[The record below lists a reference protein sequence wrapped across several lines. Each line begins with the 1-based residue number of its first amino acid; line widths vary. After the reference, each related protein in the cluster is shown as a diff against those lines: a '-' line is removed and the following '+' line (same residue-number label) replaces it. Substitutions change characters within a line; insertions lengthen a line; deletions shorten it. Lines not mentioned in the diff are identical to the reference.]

1 MKKLL
6 IATTNKGKI
15 KELSAFLSDVPFQL
29 VSLSDVGITQ
39 EPEES
44 GKTYIENSRIKAL
57 FYSKESGLPAVAD
70 DGGIEIMA
78 LNGAPGLKS
87 KRWLGPDSTEQDLL
101 SHMKKVAKEL
111 PDNNRRAFFKTVVS
125 VAFPDGRVKSFPGEV
140 EGIIAK
146 EPFYKYEAGY
156 PYRSFFFVPKLNKF
170 YFEDELTPE
179 EMKQYNHRFKA
190 VSDLKKFLKKELI

>member
-1 MKKLL
+1 MKKVL

-29 VSLSDVGITQ
+29 VSLSDVGITD
-39 EPEES
+39 EPEED
-44 GKTYIENSRIKAL
+44 GKTYTENSQIKAL

-87 KRWLGPDSTEQDLL
+87 KRWLGPDATEQDLL
-101 SHMKKVAKEL
+101 AHMTKVAKEL
-111 PDNNRRAFFKTVVS
+111 PDENRQAFFKTVVS
-125 VAFPDGRVKSFPGEV
+125 LAFPDGRVKSFPGEV
-140 EGIIAK
+140 EGIISK
-146 EPFYKYEAGY
+146 EPFYKYEQGY

-170 YFEDELTPE
+170 YFENELTPE
-179 EMKQYNHRFKA
+179 EMKKYNHRLRA
-190 VSDLKKFLKKELI
+190 VEALKKYLKKELV